1 MSEPAAPIHAVIEF
15 DAIRVEL
22 DAHRL
27 FRDGVEVP
35 VEPKAFAVLAMMLAR
50 PGHAF
55 GRDELLDAVWGHRH
69 VTPGVLNRVISLLR
83 RALGDDIEQA
93 RYLQT
98 VHGVG
103 YRLVLPETPLMPA
116 AGGSADRPPAVTAGL
131 PDASDPA
138 ISPSRRQTDLAPS
151 PSPNGRRAVAVIAV
165 IALLAVVGVLA
176 WWRPSPL
183 SSVATSPVLATAP
196 AAPTL
201 AVLPLRPL
209 GDDPREA
216 AFADGL
222 SEEMITLLAQID
234 GLRVSSRTSSFLP
247 PKPGDSI
254 ADIAARLKVNHVLE
268 GSVRQEGE
276 NLRIALR
283 LVDVASDRAVWS
295 QTFDRKAVDVFT
307 IQSDIAQAVG
317 SALSLRLGV
326 GGRSVPRLAAPG
338 EDPVLYQR
346 YLEARY
352 FKRTPY
358 GGYTSKTSVIDAER
372 ELRAML
378 AEHPDYARAWGGL
391 SVVLWARS
399 LDVSEDRDLW
409 RRKAE
414 DAAREAMRLDPNQPD
429 ADAVLAG
436 IACRDGQWG
445 DCLSRL
451 ERAVRQ
457 VPSDSQRRLWYAQRL
472 ATAGYLKKAMAQLEI
487 AEALDPLSSDVAFLR
502 VRLLDTLGRHDEAG
516 RILKNYPGT
525 SQATQYFNA
534 AWRRDYVEARRQAE
548 ALPPEDRWRAP
559 EMAAVEA
566 LQDPRRWPAVMG
578 LIDDSEHAQ
587 QGQPA
592 LYNFVRLLV
601 PTPDIPRDIAGLE
614 VVQRDGYSS
623 FNLVLWQVEYR
634 AHRQHP
640 AFADYLRRTGVLA
653 YYQRHGWPDLCKP
666 AAQGVACD

>member
-1 MSEPAAPIHAVIEF
+1 MSDPAAPMNAAIEF
-15 DAIRVEL
+15 DDIRVEV

-27 FRDGVEVP
+27 FRAGVEVP

-103 YRLVLPETPLMPA
+103 YRLVLPETP
-116 AGGSADRPPAVTAGL
+116 SAPVASGNADVPPAFAAGL
-131 PDASDPA
+131 PEVRDAA
-138 ISPSRRQTDLAPS
+138 TAPSRRQTDLAP
-151 PSPNGRRAVAVIAV
+151 PPALRGRRA
-165 IALLAVVGVLA
+165 LAVTAVVAMLALAGVFA
-176 WWRPSPL
+176 WWRPAPL
-183 SSVATSPVLATAP
+183 ASVATSPATD
-196 AAPTL
+196 APTL

-317 SALSLRLGV
+317 SALSLRFGV
-326 GGRSVPRLAAPG
+326 GGRSVPRLASPG

-352 FKRTPY
+352 FKQTPY
-358 GGYTSKTSVIDAER
+358 GGYTSKTSIIDSER

-399 LDVSEDRDLW
+399 LNMLEDRDLW
-409 RRKAE
+409 RNKAE
-414 DAAREAMRLDPNQPD
+414 EAAREAMRLDPNQPD

-436 IACRDGQWG
+436 IACRDGQWEE
-445 DCLSRL
+445 CLLRL

-457 VPSDSQRRLWYAQRL
+457 VPSDTPRRLWYAQRL

-487 AEALDPLSSDVAFLR
+487 AEAIDPLSPEVAFLQ

-516 RILKNYPGT
+516 RIVKSNPQM
-525 SQATQYFNA
+525 SQVTQYFNA
-534 AWRRDYVEARRQAE
+534 VWRRDYAEARRQAE
-548 ALPPEDRWRAP
+548 ALPPEDRWRAS
-559 EMAAVEA
+559 EIAAVEA
-566 LQDPRRWPAVMG
+566 LQDPRRWPAVRA
-578 LIDDSEHAQ
+578 LIDVSEPAQ

-623 FNLVLWQVEYR
+623 FNLVLWQVQYR

-640 AFADYLRRTGVLA
+640 AFADYLRRTGALA
-653 YYQRHGWPDLCKP
+653 YYQRHGWPDRCKP
-666 AAQGVACD
+666 AAQGVVCD